1 MVYGKGMHNILI
13 IGMIIYYIAKWG
25 RAGFHLIENVL
36 QSSSQMHFCQ
46 WGIMGNTCA
55 VIE

>member
-36 QSSSQMHFCQ
+36 QSPSQMHFCQ